1 MALQWLSCSTA
12 WLLLLVCIVPV
23 DMQSCT
29 GGIPGIPGIPGT
41 HGPNG
46 QDGVKGEKGDLGE
59 GGQPIRG
66 QKGVAGMWGPPGR
79 PGMKGDMGLP
89 GPAGYPGQKGEKGRP
104 FNLSN
109 KQKSFFS
116 NKRAI
121 SNVVETNMPINFN
134 RVILP
139 TLETQF
145 QGETLVN
152 GTFQCTIKGV
162 YFFSFHVSA
171 KSRVC
176 LKLMKGSKEHFMLCD
191 SSDSFLVTS
200 GSAVLDL
207 EVGDKIYVESSKYN
221 NIVVSQTSTSHS
233 FTGFLIFPTS

>member
-1 MALQWLSCSTA
+1 MAPQWLSCSTA

-29 GGIPGIPGIPGT
+29 GGIPGIPGIPGS

-46 QDGVKGEKGDLGE
+46 QDGVKGEKGDPGE

-66 QKGVAGMWGPPGR
+66 QKGVAGVRGPPGR
-79 PGMKGDMGLP
+79 PGIKGDMGLP
-89 GPAGYPGQKGEKGRP
+89 GPAGFPGQKGEKGKP
-104 FNLSN
+104 FSLSN
-109 KQKSFFS
+109 KQKYFFS
-116 NKRAI
+116 NKRAV
-121 SNVVETNMPINFN
+121 SNVAEMNAPINFN

-139 TLETQF
+139 ELALQF

-152 GTFQCTIKGV
+152 GTFQCKIKGV

-171 KSRVC
+171 KTRVC
-176 LKLMKGSKEHFMLCD
+176 LKLMKGSQEQFTLCD
-191 SSDSFLVTS
+191 GADGFLVTS
-200 GSAVLDL
+200 GSVVLDL
-207 EVGDKIYVESSKYN
+207 EVGDTIFVEPTRYN
-221 NIVVSQTSTSHS
+221 GIVVSQSSTSHS

>member
-66 QKGVAGMWGPPGR
+66 QKGVAGMRGPPGR

-104 FNLSN
+104 FNLSK

-139 TLETQF
+139 ALEPQF

-152 GTFQCTIKGV
+152 GTFQCAIKGV